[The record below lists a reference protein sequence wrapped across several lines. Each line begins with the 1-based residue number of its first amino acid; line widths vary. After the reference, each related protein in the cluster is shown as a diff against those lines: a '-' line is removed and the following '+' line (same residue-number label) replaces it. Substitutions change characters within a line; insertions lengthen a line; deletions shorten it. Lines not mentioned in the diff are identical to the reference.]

1 MKRRPAPESSVF
13 ALADDVKASRAP
25 RRSPNRFVT
34 GVDIDAIHY
43 KRGAVRKPPKEKP

>member
-13 ALADDVKASRAP
+13 ALAADVKASR